1 MPSDRRLAH
10 LVGVGAPVD
19 DALRQVARL
28 LASAHAKSPRG
39 AEISA

>member
-19 DALRQVARL
+19 DALRQVTRL